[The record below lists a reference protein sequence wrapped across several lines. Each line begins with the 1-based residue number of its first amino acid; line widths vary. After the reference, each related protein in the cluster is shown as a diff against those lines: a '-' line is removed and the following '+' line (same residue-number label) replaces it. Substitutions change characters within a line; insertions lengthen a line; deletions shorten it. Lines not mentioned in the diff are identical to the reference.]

1 MTSIVQAMTRKKDGE
16 RETVKTRL
24 CWLGARRW
32 PLSTSAD
39 NTLLDLHI
47 SSDIT
52 KAESNN
58 C

>member
-1 MTSIVQAMTRKKDGE
+1 MTSIVQAMARKKNGE
-16 RETVKTRL
+16 RETVETRL
-24 CWLGARRW
+24 CWLGGWA
-32 PLSTSAD
+32 LSSSAD

-52 KAESNN
+52 KAESND